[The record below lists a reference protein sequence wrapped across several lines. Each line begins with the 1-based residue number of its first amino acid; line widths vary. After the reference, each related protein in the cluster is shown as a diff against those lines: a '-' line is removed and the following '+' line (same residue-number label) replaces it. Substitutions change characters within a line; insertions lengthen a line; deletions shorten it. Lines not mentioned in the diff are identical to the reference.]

1 MTDLEKFHY
10 KEKRPDETVAL
21 LTSILKKIDVE
32 VEEIIPYHS
41 EIETHSLRVVFKGTS
56 IGTNGKGINEC
67 FCRASA
73 YGELFERFEN
83 DYLNIYPYDTNDGI
97 SFIKCPDEKK
107 LTAAELIAQ
116 KDDFLE
122 YYFSIKMMKD
132 SSDSEKEAAFKKI
145 IHSPYGETY
154 LSLPFYSMRQKKV
167 QYLAYNLY
175 SLAYGSNGMAAG
187 NTPYEAIVQGLSEIL
202 ERIVQKELIT
212 CPQSLPTIPDDYIKK
227 YPYVYERYKKAQAIE
242 GVKVVMKDCTLN
254 GRYPVAGLLIIF
266 ENTGKYGLKLGCHP
280 NFAVA
285 MERTLTEATQGG
297 SIKEYAERSWVDF
310 SNNSVKDK
318 NNIMNSFATGLCQYP
333 YQIVEDSGINSY
345 AEYVDKG
352 SHTNEEYAKEMIS
365 NLIDN
370 GYDVLIRDVSWLGFP
385 AYHIIVPGLSEAL
398 DVSDNFIKA
407 HNTVLYTRK
416 ALENLDSISEEDC
429 KYIIAAIGYFK
440 GNLLIDNMKSFF
452 PETFK
457 LLPYGNGVF
466 ATRYLAALCD
476 VRCGNYDKALNKL
489 VAVHSTIENSLTK
502 QEQERFRAERLY
514 LSAYI
519 VLQSHTKVMQYLK
532 VLLSQELYA
541 LINDIYC
548 DRHTIL
554 KKVYEVKN
562 THESEEKRTLCDVT
576 YKLRTEMCKSNINQ
590 NDLSELF

>member
-73 YGELFERFEN
+73 YGELFERLEN
-83 DYLNIYPYDTNDGI
+83 DYLNIYPYDTNDGVP
-97 SFIKCPDEKK
+97 FIKCPDERK

-116 KDDFLE
+116 KDEFLG
-122 YYFSIKMMKD
+122 YYFSVKKMKD

-145 IHSPYGETY
+145 IHSPYGDTY
-154 LSLPFYSMRQKKV
+154 LSLPFYSVRQKKV
-167 QYLAYNLY
+167 QYLPYNLY
-175 SLAYGSNGMAAG
+175 SLAYGSNGMVAG

-202 ERIVQKELIT
+202 ERIVQKELIIS
-212 CPQSLPTIPDDYIKK
+212 PQSLPTIPDDYIKK
-227 YPYVYERYKKAQAIE
+227 YPYIYERYKKAQAID

-254 GRYPVAGLLIIF
+254 GRYPVAGLLIVI

-297 SIKEYAERSWVDF
+297 SIKEYAERSWIDL

-333 YQIVEDSGINSY
+333 YQIVEDWGMNSY
-345 AEYVDKG
+345 AHYVDKG
-352 SHTNEEYAKEMIS
+352 SLTNEEYAKRMIT
-365 NLIDN
+365 NLIDD

-398 DVSDNFIKA
+398 DVTDDFIKA
-407 HNTVLYTRK
+407 HNTVLYARR
-416 ALENLDSISEEDC
+416 ALENLNNISEEDC

-452 PETFK
+452 PDTFK
-457 LLPYGNGVF
+457 LLPYNGVF

-476 VRCGNYDKALNKL
+476 VRCGNYHKALNKL
-489 VAVHSTIENSLTK
+489 VVVQSTIEKSLSK
-502 QEQERFRAERLY
+502 QDQERFHAERLY

-519 VLQSHTKVMQYLK
+519 VFQSHDKVMKYLK
-532 VLLSQELYA
+532 LLLSSDMYD
-541 LINDIYC
+541 LIDYLYC
-548 DRHTIL
+548 DRYTIL
-554 KKVYEVKN
+554 KKVFQIN
-562 THESEEKRTLCDVT
+562 NNHENKEKRTLCDIT
-576 YKLRTEMCKSNINQ
+576 YKLRTEMCKSNIDQ
-590 NDLSELF
+590 NDLSKLF